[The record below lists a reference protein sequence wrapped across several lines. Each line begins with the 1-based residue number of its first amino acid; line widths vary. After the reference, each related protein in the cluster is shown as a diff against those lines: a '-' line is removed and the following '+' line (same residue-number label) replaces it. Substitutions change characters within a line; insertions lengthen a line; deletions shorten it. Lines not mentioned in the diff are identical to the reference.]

1 MHKVLLMSVLL
12 ATAFIPLIAAQG
24 STPER
29 GLRRT
34 VIGVCAFNFVYL
46 LAVTIIYPRIC
57 W

>member
-1 MHKVLLMSVLL
+1 MHKLLLMSVLL
-12 ATAFIPLIAAQG
+12 ATALIPLLASRE
-24 STPER
+24 STSER
-29 GLRRT
+29 GLKRT

>member
-1 MHKVLLMSVLL
+1 MHKLLLMSVLL
-12 ATAFIPLIAAQG
+12 ATALIPLLASRG

-34 VIGVCAFNFVYL
+34 VIGVCTFNFVYL

>member
-1 MHKVLLMSVLL
+1 MHKLLLMSVLL
-12 ATAFIPLIAAQG
+12 ATAFIPLFAARE

-29 GLRRT
+29 GLYRT
-34 VIGVCAFNFVYL
+34 VIGVCTFNFVYL